1 NNIKKEIVNFDKL
14 IVQVD
19 LFDIY
24 QGEKL
29 GKNKKNLAFHIK
41 YQSLDKTLTAEE
53 ADEIQKKLIKNL
65 ENKFQAR
72 VRDF

>member
-1 NNIKKEIVNFDKL
+1 
-14 IVQVD
+14 
-19 LFDIY
+19 
-24 QGEKL
+24 